1 MPNKTMVELSFGPPG
16 FVDASL
22 SDSAHNLIGSE
33 ILKIASEI
41 RAMVAAG
48 KTVCNLTVGDFNPKY
63 FPIPAVLMEEI
74 HRALEAG
81 ETNYPPSD
89 GMLILRQAVADFTAR
104 EYGVRY
110 PLESTLIASGSRPL
124 LYGAY
129 RCVVNPGD
137 VVVYPAPSWNNNH
150 YVNLTRAK
158 EVALATKAENRF
170 QLTLA
175 ELAPH
180 LASAQLI
187 ALNTPLNPSG
197 TVMKAEHLRAIAQA
211 IVDENAKR
219 TKAGRRHVFLL
230 FDQVYG
236 SLVFGTSHHDHP
248 AALVP
253 EIAPWLITVDGISK
267 GLAATGL
274 RVGWMLAA
282 PEITSRMRDLIGHV
296 GAWAPRPE
304 QVATAKFL
312 QNEGAVHAFRKQMNG
327 AVHERLEA
335 LHAGFT
341 AMKADGLPVE
351 CIHPQGAIYLSLQ
364 LDVVG
369 RSIEGKVLDRN
380 ETIRRV
386 ILEHAGLAV
395 VPFQA
400 FGLMEETGW
409 FRLSVGAVSMEEI
422 AQMVPRLRALL
433 ARTH

>member
-1 MPNKTMVELSFGPPG
+1 MPNKTLIALSFGPAG
-16 FVDASL
+16 LVDASL
-22 SDSAHNLIGSE
+22 SESAHSLIGSE

-41 RAMVAAG
+41 RARVAAG
-48 KTVCNLTVGDFNPKY
+48 DAVCNLTVGDFNPKY

-74 HRALEAG
+74 HQAFAAG

-89 GMLILRQAVADFTAR
+89 GMLILRQAVAEFTAR
-104 EYGVRY
+104 EQGVRY

-124 LYGAY
+124 LYAAY

-150 YVNLTRAK
+150 YVTLTRAK
-158 EVALATKAENRF
+158 GVDLPTRAEDGF

-175 ELAPH
+175 QLAPH
-180 LASAQLI
+180 LASAQMI
-187 ALNTPLNPSG
+187 ALNTPLNPAG
-197 TVMKAEHLRAIAQA
+197 TVMKAEHLTAIAQA
-211 IVDENAKR
+211 VVEENAKR
-219 TKAGRRHVFLL
+219 TKAGRRHLFLL

-236 SLVFGTSHHDHP
+236 SLVFGSSAHDHP

-274 RVGWMLAA
+274 RVGWMMGA
-282 PEITSRMRDLIGHV
+282 PEITSRMRDLIGHI

-312 QNEGAVHAFRKQMNG
+312 QNESAVHAFRVEMNG
-327 AVHERLEA
+327 AVDQRLEA

-341 AMKADGLPVE
+341 AMSREGFPVE
-351 CIHPQGAIYLSLQ
+351 CINPQGAIYLSLR
-364 LDVVG
+364 LNVIG
-369 RSIEGKVLDRN
+369 RTVAGTVLDSN
-380 ETIRRV
+380 ETIRKV

-409 FRLSVGAVSMEEI
+409 FRLSVGAVSMDEI
-422 AQMVPRLRALL
+422 AQMFPRLRALL
-433 ARTH
+433 ARTQ

>member
-1 MPNKTMVELSFGPPG
+1 MPNKTMAELSFGPAG

-22 SDSAHNLIGSE
+22 SERARGLIGSE

-41 RAMVAAG
+41 RAKVAAG

-63 FPIPAVLMEEI
+63 FPIPALLLEEI
-74 HRALEAG
+74 LKAFAAG

-89 GMLILRQAVADFTAR
+89 GMLILRQAAVEFTSR

-124 LYGAY
+124 LYAAY
-129 RCVVNPGD
+129 RCIVNPGD
-137 VVVYPAPSWNNNH
+137 IVVYPAPSWNNNH
-150 YVNLTRAK
+150 YVNLTRGK
-158 EVALATKAENRF
+158 GVDIPTGPENGF
-170 QLTLA
+170 QPTLA
-175 ELAPH
+175 QLAPH
-180 LASAQLI
+180 LASAQMI

-211 IVDENAKR
+211 IVEENAKR
-219 TKAGRRHVFLL
+219 TKAGRRHLFLL

-236 SLVFGTSHHDHP
+236 TLVFGSSHHDHP

-312 QNEGAVHAFRKQMNG
+312 QNESAVHAFRAQMNG
-327 AVHERLEA
+327 AVRERLEA

-341 AMKADGLPVE
+341 AMQREGLPVE
-351 CIHPQGAIYLSLQ
+351 CINPQGAIYLSLR
-364 LDVVG
+364 LNVIG
-369 RSIEGKVLDRN
+369 RSIDGTVLDNN
-380 ETIRRV
+380 EAIRKV

-409 FRLSVGAVSMEEI
+409 FRLSVGAVSMDEI
-422 AQMVPRLRALL
+422 AEMFPRLRALL
-433 ARTH
+433 ARM